1 MSVITTKPEL
11 VEKMIPEVLFTVT
24 TSGITISSARL
35 NTSRFVEFDLIGKCR
50 SCKGENID
58 IDFVITPRNVTL
70 YCNRIKSEKVV
81 LFDTVYD
88 IPQHCI
94 FRLKSKGKSFHVIHN
109 EQPPPDTNIMTENEK
124 LLLDEFLEM
133 QPPAKARNDHEE
145 SKRNEETNKDA
156 ENKETKIT
164 ENDVDVQKKNN
175 EGKIFQGDEL
185 GIDTF
190 LHSIP

>member
-81 LFDTVYD
+81 LFDT
-88 IPQHCI
+88 
-94 FRLKSKGKSFHVIHN
+94 KGKSFHVIHN

-133 QPPAKARNDHEE
+133 QPPAKKARNDHEE

-175 EGKIFQGDEL
+175 EGKLFEGDEL